1 MPVELPPPIDDDSK
15 PSPPN
20 PVVWGILVILI
31 VAGGVAFALVTWPKG
46 TPTNTAWFWVRVL
59 LLPSVA
65 GGIVYGFRL
74 LYWEQETDRIEAERA
89 IRNADRDE
97 ALQFARDALAVI
109 DHCHLC
115 AIGDASAVVNRE
127 RVLEARKPANG
138 QPAIRHTSLVEIQG
152 SRADRY
158 RQCFAQLLTKLEKAL
173 ASLPANAPFGV
184 LLQIPAE
191 PDRGEVEETWRQC
204 WNSAGYQAGR
214 CQILGVE
221 RGMMDLDAWLDVSGG
236 SSLERF
242 ALVVAVQLRD
252 APIESSAE
260 AAVAILLGWAP
271 LAERSGVASRASLHR
286 PVEITAD
293 FNQAISKALLWGDVE
308 AAELADVWQAGISGA
323 DRSAL
328 LQAVADDCADEGP

>member
-1 MPVELPPPIDDDSK
+1 
-15 PSPPN
+15 
-20 PVVWGILVILI
+20 
-31 VAGGVAFALVTWPKG
+31 
-46 TPTNTAWFWVRVL
+46 
-59 LLPSVA
+59 
-65 GGIVYGFRL
+65 
-74 LYWEQETDRIEAERA
+74 
-89 IRNADRDE
+89 
-97 ALQFARDALAVI
+97 
-109 DHCHLC
+109 
-115 AIGDASAVVNRE
+115 
-127 RVLEARKPANG
+127 
-138 QPAIRHTSLVEIQG
+138 
-152 SRADRY
+152 
-158 RQCFAQLLTKLEKAL
+158 
-173 ASLPANAPFGV
+173 
-184 LLQIPAE
+184 
-191 PDRGEVEETWRQC
+191 
-204 WNSAGYQAGR
+204 
-214 CQILGVE
+214 
-221 RGMMDLDAWLDVSGG
+221 MMDLDAWLDVSGG